1 LFQHIQHPG
10 HGLSTSFEDGLLIN
24 FPHSLTQAII
34 GSDDIYLD
42 AQPMYE
48 GFSTQNIK
56 ETHITVETKTL
67 DNLISSLFRYYK
79 EVKTKHQFGFDIL
92 ASF

>member
-24 FPHSLTQAII
+24 FPNSLTQAII

-56 ETHITVETKTL
+56 ETHIMVETKTL
-67 DNLISSLFRYYK
+67 NNLISSLFRYCK
-79 EVKTKHQFGFDIL
+79 EVKTKHQFGFDLL